1 MYAAR
6 DKDGTLVLYEKK
18 PYTHTKDGMWVSVG
32 HSNQEIVIPR
42 ELLPELT
49 FKMGPVEI
57 DLIIK
62 NQTDSDPKY

>member
-6 DKDGTLVLYEKK
+6 DKDGTLVLYEKR
-18 PYTHTKDGMWVSVG
+18 PYKHTKDGMWISDG
-32 HSNQEIVIPR
+32 HSNQELVIPR

-57 DLIIK
+57 EFLIK
-62 NQTDSDPKY
+62 NK

>member
-18 PYTHTKDGMWVSVG
+18 PHTHTKDGMWVSVG
-32 HSNQEIVIPR
+32 HSSQEIVIPR

-57 DLIIK
+57 ELVIK
-62 NQTDSDPKY
+62 NQTDSNPKN